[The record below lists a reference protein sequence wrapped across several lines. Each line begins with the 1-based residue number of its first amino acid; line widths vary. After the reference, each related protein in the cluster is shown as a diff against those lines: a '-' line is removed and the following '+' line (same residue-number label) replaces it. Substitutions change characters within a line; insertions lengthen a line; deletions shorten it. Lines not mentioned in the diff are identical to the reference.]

1 MNDETNDPDSDQ
13 RGSTKVELWL
23 AGVTGDDLEAT
34 VDAIAGLLVERGYN
48 NEDGESPI
56 AVLAVFACGLPA
68 EPDELAADLMN
79 RGAVAIMVPGDPHE

>member
-1 MNDETNDPDSDQ
+1 MNDETNDPEQ

-23 AGVTGDDLEAT
+23 DGVTEDDLDAT
-34 VDAIAGLLVERGYN
+34 IDAVATLLVERGYN
-48 NEDGESPI
+48 REDDDPM
-56 AVLAVFACGLPA
+56 ALLAIFACELPA